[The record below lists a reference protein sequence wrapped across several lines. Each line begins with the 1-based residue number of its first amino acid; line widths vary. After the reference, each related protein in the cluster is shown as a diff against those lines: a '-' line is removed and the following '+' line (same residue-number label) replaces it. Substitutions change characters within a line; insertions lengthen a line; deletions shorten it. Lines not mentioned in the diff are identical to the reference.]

1 MSKLRITRAMRTA
14 LSGLA
19 ATAVDVATLIALVE
33 GFGVGVGVAAFLA
46 ATAGAIAQF
55 ALAKCWAF
63 RDRTPV
69 QVRQVGAYALVAL
82 GNALFVASAVHLLAG
97 LGAPYLIA
105 KSVAAFV
112 VFVSWSYPAQKRIV
126 FADAGASR
134 SLRLENP

>member
-1 MSKLRITRAMRTA
+1 MRTA

-19 ATAVDVATLIALVE
+19 ATGVDVVTLIALVE
-33 GFGVGVGVAAFLA
+33 GFGMAVGAAAFLA

-63 RDRTPV
+63 RDRSPV

-82 GNALFVASAVHLLAG
+82 GNALFVASAVALLAG
-97 LGAPYLIA
+97 LGLPYLAA
-105 KSVAAFV
+105 KAAAAFV

-126 FADAGASR
+126 FVNAGDT
-134 SLRLENP
+134 LC